1 MNKRQKNRKFFSYTF
16 FPGNRRGFLL
26 AEETLKLV
34 ISVIAIGF
42 LAYLLFSLYFSFKN
56 NELEQAEASLDF
68 LMSEIKAGR
77 TSADI
82 YNPEGWWILSGNN
95 ELCICKDNQP
105 ASCGEKGVCEESFF
119 VIENSIKIEPPPV
132 TLQINQET
140 KIISN

>member
-82 YNPEGWWILSGNN
+82 YNPEGWWILSGNV
-95 ELCICKDNQP
+95 ELCFCKDNEYD
-105 ASCGEKGVCEESFF
+105 SCKDKGICDKSDFALESAIR
-119 VIENSIKIEPPPV
+119 IENPPV

-140 KIISN
+140 KTISN